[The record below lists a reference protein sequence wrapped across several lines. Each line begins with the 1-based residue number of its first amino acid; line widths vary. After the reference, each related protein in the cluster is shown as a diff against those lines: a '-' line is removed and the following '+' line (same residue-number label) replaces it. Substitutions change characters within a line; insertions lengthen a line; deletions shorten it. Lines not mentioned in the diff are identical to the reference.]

1 MIDNR
6 RVVAIV
12 PARGGSKGVP
22 GKNLREVAG
31 VSLLHRT
38 LHTAIACKYVD
49 AVVVSSDDDAILEH
63 AAQVSGVLSLL
74 RPSELATDASSMA
87 PVVDHVLSI
96 HGADIVV
103 LLQPTSPLR
112 EVQDIDGGLR
122 KFVDIG
128 ADSLVSVCPT
138 RTSPYWMYRLAD
150 NERLQSLLPKPDAAT
165 RQELPETYQVNGA
178 LYIVRASWFA
188 ERHVFV
194 DEHTVAFVM
203 PAERSID
210 VDTPEDLIT
219 AEAMLE
225 HRRSVAKSTDK

>member
-31 VSLLHRT
+31 VSLLHRA
-38 LHTAIACKYVD
+38 LHTTIACQYVD

-63 AAQVSGVLSLL
+63 AAQVSGVLTLL

-96 HGADIVV
+96 HDADIVV
-103 LLQPTSPLR
+103 LLQPTSPLP
-112 EVQDIDGGLR
+112 EVQHIDGGLR

-150 NERLQSLLPKPDAAT
+150 NERLQSVLPKLDAAT

-178 LYIVRASWFA
+178 LYIVGTSWFTK
-188 ERHVFV
+188 HHIFV
-194 DEHTVAFVM
+194 DEQTIAYVM

-210 VDTPEDLIT
+210 VDTPEDLIV
-219 AEAMLE
+219 AEAVL
-225 HRRSVAKSTDK
+225 RRHMAALDQ